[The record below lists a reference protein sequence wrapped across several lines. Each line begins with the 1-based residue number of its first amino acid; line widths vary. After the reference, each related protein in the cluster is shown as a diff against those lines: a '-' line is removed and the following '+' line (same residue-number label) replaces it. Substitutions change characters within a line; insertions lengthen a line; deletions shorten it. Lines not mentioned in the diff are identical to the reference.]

1 MDQPINILI
10 VDDEPRNLS
19 VLETILDDP
28 SYRLVRAESGEQALL
43 ALVAE
48 EFALL
53 ILDIRMPGM
62 SGFEL
67 AQMIKERKKT
77 AQVPIIFLSAFYS
90 EDEHAIEAYGSG
102 AVDFLN
108 KPVNATI
115 LCSKVAVFA
124 ELHRRQR
131 EIAAANR
138 TLHAEVT
145 DRRRAQELLHEL
157 NETLEQRVAERTAEL
172 VASLKEKEVLLA
184 EVHHRVKNN
193 LQVVDS
199 LLNLQSGRFTDL
211 ALVAEFSSARERVR
225 AMAAVHEQLYQ
236 TGDFGE
242 VNLAEQLRELV
253 RVITRAHAP
262 EGVRLR
268 CEPRLDP
275 VTVDLNTAVPL
286 SLIANELIV
295 NAIKHAYAG
304 RSEGELRVELRA
316 GEEHNELC
324 IADDGTGLPA
334 GVEPTTTPTLGM
346 RIVRSLAR
354 QVSGE
359 VHIDSSPAGTR
370 IRWPAQPR
378 TSLEGGHSA
387 GLPRAGEAVP
397 SLSPVQSRSAP
408 LDSGQSLLDSRQAQL
423 DRGPVLHEH
432 LDVPAV
438 LLNQ

>member
-10 VDDEPRNLS
+10 VDDEPKNLS
-19 VLETILDDP
+19 VLEMILDDP
-28 SYRLVRAESGEQALL
+28 TYRLVRADSGQQALL

-48 EFALL
+48 EFALI

-67 AQMIKERKKT
+67 AQMIKARKKT

-90 EDEHAIEAYGSG
+90 EDEHAIEVYGSG

-108 KPVNATI
+108 KPVNSTI

-131 EIAAANR
+131 EVAATNR
-138 TLHAEVT
+138 MLHAEVA
-145 DRRRAQELLHEL
+145 DRRRAQEQLREL
-157 NETLEQRVAERTAEL
+157 NETLEHRVAERTAEL
-172 VASLKEKEVLLA
+172 MSLLREKEMLLA

-193 LQVVDS
+193 LQIVDS
-199 LLNLQSGRFTDL
+199 LLNLQGGRFTDPS
-211 ALVAEFSSARERVR
+211 LVAEFSSARERVR
-225 AMAAVHEQLYQ
+225 AMAAVHEQLFYQ

-253 RVITRAHAP
+253 RAITKAHAP

-286 SLIANELIV
+286 SLIANELVV

-304 RSEGELRVELRA
+304 RNEGELRVELRG

-324 IADDGTGLPA
+324 VADDGTGLPA
-334 GVEPTTTPTLGM
+334 GVEPMTTPTLGM

-354 QVSGE
+354 QIRGE
-359 VHIDSSPAGTR
+359 VHIDSSPTGTSIRIQWPAPPLAGTSPKTPDQLLTGSSSPPPTR
-370 IRWPAQPR
+370 
-378 TSLEGGHSA
+378 E
-387 GLPRAGEAVP
+387 PRATSRRGAVGDAEQQ
-397 SLSPVQSRSAP
+397 VY
-408 LDSGQSLLDSRQAQL
+408 GTVH
-423 DRGPVLHEH
+423 G
-432 LDVPAV
+432 
-438 LLNQ
+438 